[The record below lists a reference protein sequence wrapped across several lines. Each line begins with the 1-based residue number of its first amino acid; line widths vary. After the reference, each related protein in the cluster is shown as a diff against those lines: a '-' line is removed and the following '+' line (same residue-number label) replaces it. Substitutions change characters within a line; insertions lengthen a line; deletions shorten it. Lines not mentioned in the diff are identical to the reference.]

1 MHRKKQ
7 SIPKPLKD
15 QVWDTYIGKH
25 YGTGKC
31 QCCLIAEID
40 SKSFECGHVKSE
52 ATGGKLT
59 ISNLRPICGKCNRS
73 MGKMHFFKFQQL
85 CGFSKQSSTIFIR
98 IVYLLLLMCMIIG
111 FIHWYDNYMYQSYY
125 QIFLS
130 YLPFNRKFSRW

>member
-1 MHRKKQ
+1 MNRKKQ

-25 YGTGKC
+25 YGIGKC

-59 ISNLRPICGKCNRS
+59 INNLRPICGKCNRS
-73 MGKMHFFKFQQL
+73 MGKMHFFFQ
-85 CGFSKQSSTIFIR
+85 I
-98 IVYLLLLMCMIIG
+98 
-111 FIHWYDNYMYQSYY
+111 N
-125 QIFLS
+125 
-130 YLPFNRKFSRW
+130 